1 MILHLKENIFSKLF
15 LTESSNSKKAH
26 RDTRQIL
33 ARVLNRTV
41 DDPMVIQS
49 EQAFEKE
56 VFGEGLRTDWFIT
69 LEPYA
74 AKWVYL
80 QNYPLPKVKST
91 LSYIAAKASSV
102 QDRTTFMQ
110 QVKAIDDFG
119 DLWFFIEKCKKED
132 RKFAR
137 DNRNETQALN
147 QNYDVLGPLSFEE
160 SAKYGNETGGNG
172 ESCKIC
178 YTQYPN
184 TWKSSDYSNDD
195 KNNLFILLRK
205 DWKSVSPQHDGS
217 EADNGL
223 GEPYNTLTGY
233 DDYGLSMVFVWLTPE
248 GELHESNTRWN
259 HGGSFISP
267 NVDKA
272 FTEDSIQKLM
282 GAPFESIFN
291 VDSMYEK
298 LDTVDERLANGE
310 SIDSIC
316 DEVKEIY
323 AYLYLL
329 RIGEKYNLYRYHF
342 GLVFGDYWANSI
354 VRLNEIGD
362 LYCDFGGRGYVYTS
376 EKNLMSFD
384 AYIDVLQE
392 RIQNGT
398 ELASLFPNRVTIS
411 SNYTMVSF
419 DQNTLGDISACNIIT
434 SDGIFLSNKWQKRAK
449 VNSSSINN
457 CVEVILGD
465 KMNILKNGDTFLFDV
480 PYEDWYSRIEYSE
493 NNNVFV
499 AAKLG
504 KGITIIGQD
513 LSPLTDEWYSRVTNI
528 NNKEGFC
535 TVVFMDGHWG
545 YVGLYD
551 GRTLGKDMG
560 VMACNDFGRNVRGC
574 GEVTLERDFG
584 RNYFLT
590 KDNELFDYDDYIE
603 YLRNTSFVKLANG
616 ENIEDVF
623 SNYKVIGEN
632 VFVNIRDNDWNM
644 LNKERNDFVFPFKIK
659 EPREFSDFALI
670 KVQYEDYYD
679 RFNVVYPN
687 GEIALNSHVD
697 EWADNIEMIY
707 KADDCLA
714 LRFPKDGVDYV
725 NFLTRSGLAFKGE
738 VSSWPDGFR
747 NCAYENSFLHIEK
760 QHKYNILDLNTGDL
774 LWKKP
779 LKHWFD
785 YLDSMSGEELS
796 VVKIGNKKN
805 VFSYYRGLLWKK
817 PLSEWF
823 DNVSGW
829 YNDDAAIRVAKY
841 ADGAVKFNILKENGR
856 LMFNHWLDKIE
867 YNRNDS
873 TYRLTINNKVNVFDI
888 SNGKILFKGPIET
901 WPTNVYKSAVLN
913 LYTFGINGKYN
924 AITPSGKVLWNKPIE
939 EWFDSI
945 DSRGRLNLGEHNAYL
960 KVNKDGKFNI
970 LKLFGNSNS
979 KLVFDTWYDYLDYP
993 LQGLCV
999 IGEGKKHTKYNFVNK
1014 KGIPISN
1021 IWFDSIFG
1029 TFNKVGFCEVRKN
1042 GRYNMINKKGKLLLT
1057 IPIKYWPNELI
1068 STIVRDGKVYFIAKV
1083 NYETCYI
1090 TRNGKLSK
1098 NPVAYCIAKTDNDY

>member
-1 MILHLKENIFSKLF
+1 MVAFDH
-15 LTESSNSKKAH
+15 
-26 RDTRQIL
+26 QIL
-33 ARVLNRTV
+33 
-41 DDPMVIQS
+41 S
-49 EQAFEKE
+49 E
-56 VFGEGLRTDWFIT
+56 
-69 LEPYA
+69 
-74 AKWVYL
+74 
-80 QNYPLPKVKST
+80 
-91 LSYIAAKASSV
+91 
-102 QDRTTFMQ
+102 
-110 QVKAIDDFG
+110 
-119 DLWFFIEKCKKED
+119 
-132 RKFAR
+132 
-137 DNRNETQALN
+137 
-147 QNYDVLGPLSFEE
+147 
-160 SAKYGNETGGNG
+160 
-172 ESCKIC
+172 
-178 YTQYPN
+178 
-184 TWKSSDYSNDD
+184 
-195 KNNLFILLRK
+195 
-205 DWKSVSPQHDGS
+205 
-217 EADNGL
+217 
-223 GEPYNTLTGY
+223 
-233 DDYGLSMVFVWLTPE
+233 
-248 GELHESNTRWN
+248 
-259 HGGSFISP
+259 ISP
-267 NVDKA
+267 
-272 FTEDSIQKLM
+272 
-282 GAPFESIFN
+282 
-291 VDSMYEK
+291 
-298 LDTVDERLANGE
+298 
-310 SIDSIC
+310 
-316 DEVKEIY
+316 
-323 AYLYLL
+323 
-329 RIGEKYNLYRYHF
+329 
-342 GLVFGDYWANSI
+342 
-354 VRLNEIGD
+354 
-362 LYCDFGGRGYVYTS
+362 
-376 EKNLMSFD
+376 
-384 AYIDVLQE
+384 
-392 RIQNGT
+392 
-398 ELASLFPNRVTIS
+398 
-411 SNYTMVSF
+411 
-419 DQNTLGDISACNIIT
+419 CNIVT
-434 SDGIFLSNKWQKRAK
+434 SDGNFLSNKWESKAYVGVSNFENCKKITLGNK
-449 VNSSSINN
+449 V
-457 CVEVILGD
+457 
-465 KMNILKNGDTFLFDV
+465 NILKKDDTLLFDV
-480 PYEDWYSRIEYSE
+480 PYEQWYARISYTNANNGIFVVEREDKTETILRYDLSPVTNEWYKRVANTIDRNGLCTVKFLDGYCGYVNLE
-493 NNNVFV
+493 NGDT
-499 AAKLG
+499 LG
-504 KGITIIGQD
+504 KGMNITFCEEFGK
-513 LSPLTDEWYSRVTNI
+513 NI
-528 NNKEGFC
+528 
-535 TVVFMDGHWG
+535 
-545 YVGLYD
+545 
-551 GRTLGKDMG
+551 KD
-560 VMACNDFGRNVRGC
+560 C
-574 GEVTLERDFG
+574 GEVTLNGNDDEC
-584 RNYFLT
+584 YVLT
-590 KDNELFDYDDYIE
+590 KNNELFKYDDYISQWTQSIF
-603 YLRNTSFVKLANG
+603 LRLANG
-616 ENIEDVF
+616 ERVEDLF

-659 EPREFSDFALI
+659 EPRKFSDFALI
-670 KVQYEDYYD
+670 KVQAYKDYYD

-687 GEIALNSHVD
+687 GEIALNSPVD